1 MKIRVRKPAAPYGA
15 WLFECDEHG
24 ERVRYY
30 RWEQAY
36 EAAIGHACMK
46 HKAPRWTCSGCLV
59 FPALGAIHS
68 FGRNCRFNIQRGETL
83 HGEGWGK

>member
-1 MKIRVRKPAAPYGA
+1 MAIKVWKFWRGDWMMRCGK
-15 WLFECDEHG
+15 HG
-24 ERVRYY
+24 ITLTTDS
-30 RWEQAY
+30 WGSAY

-59 FPALGAIHS
+59 FPATGAIHT
-68 FGRNCRFNIQRGETL
+68 FGRNYRFNIQRGEVL